1 MNSARRNVD
10 NNERMRRA
18 RVRINTYILLVA
30 IALAFSHFGLII
42 SLRLIESCSPS
53 AGTSMVHSFVPVV
66 SLLFIAYSLVR
77 AWIEFIRLVYTR
89 WFRSDAFWARV
100 GLPPV
105 AAPAALEV
113 VTKEHWW
120 MLVAA
125 GLLSAGMIGCL
136 GLHPLN
142 VMDRGSIAALLV
154 CMFGFPGTVYCSWYF
169 RTLEPYMP
177 FE

>member
-1 MNSARRNVD
+1 MD
-10 NNERMRRA
+10 NYERMRRA

-30 IALAFSHFGLII
+30 MALAFSHFGMII
-42 SLRLIESCSPS
+42 SLRLIESCSSS
-53 AGTSMVHSFVPVV
+53 AGTSIVPVV
-66 SLLFIAYSLVR
+66 SLLFIAYSFVR

-89 WFRSDAFWARV
+89 WLRGDAFWARV

-105 AAPAALEV
+105 AAPETLDVA
-113 VTKEHWW
+113 TKEHWW

-136 GLHPLN
+136 GLHPSN
-142 VMDRGSIAALLV
+142 IMDRGSIAALLV
-154 CMFGFPGTVYCSWYF
+154 CMFGFPGSAYGAWYY

>member
-1 MNSARRNVD
+1 MD

-66 SLLFIAYSLVR
+66 SLLFVAYSLVR

-105 AAPAALEV
+105 AAPEALEV